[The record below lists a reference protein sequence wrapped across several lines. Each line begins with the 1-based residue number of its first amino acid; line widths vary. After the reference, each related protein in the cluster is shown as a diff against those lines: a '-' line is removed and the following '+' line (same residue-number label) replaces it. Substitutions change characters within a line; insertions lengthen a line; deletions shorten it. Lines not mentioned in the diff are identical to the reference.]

1 MPLFSLIGLI
11 IPLGLEIAGLFA
23 AILAHRGQTSA
34 GTWTLI
40 ISSTT
45 CILSTVGL
53 GLSMFFFFTG
63 SSSSG
68 PGPNSNWE
76 IYETIIEF
84 TAILFLLSVFAYCI
98 GIMLMGLKWKSL
110 SKENTDLEQLAQE
123 LAAQRDP
130 IDQSGH

>member
-11 IPLGLEIAGLFA
+11 IPLGLGIAGLFA

-63 SSSSG
+63 S
-68 PGPNSNWE
+68 GPNSNWE

>member
-63 SSSSG
+63 S
-68 PGPNSNWE
+68 GPNSNWE